1 MYFTIFLETPQA
13 WEVFWFQN
21 VNGINWVDA
30 NLAWTKFRTFTANPV
45 HMHIILCH

>member
-30 NLAWTKFRTFTANPV
+30 NLVWTKFRTFTANPV